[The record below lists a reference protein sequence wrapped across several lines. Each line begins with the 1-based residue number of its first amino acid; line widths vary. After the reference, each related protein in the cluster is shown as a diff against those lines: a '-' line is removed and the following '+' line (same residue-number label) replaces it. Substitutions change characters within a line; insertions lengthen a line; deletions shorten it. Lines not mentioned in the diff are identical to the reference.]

1 MRKLIVTEYL
11 TLDGVFEEPGH
22 WSFEYF
28 NDEAM
33 QYKRDELFSS
43 DVQLLGRVTY
53 EGFAKAWPTMPDTG
67 DFGERMNSMPKY
79 VVSTTLTKAEWQNS
93 TIISKNVVEE
103 IQKLKEQ
110 PGQNILV
117 AGSGKLVHTL
127 MQHHLVDEFRC
138 MVHPVV
144 LGRGKRLFPEGS
156 EKVKLTLVET
166 KAFKTGIVILHYQP
180 ARERKGT

>member
-22 WSFEYF
+22 WSFDYWNE
-28 NDEAM
+28 ESM

-43 DVQLLGRVTY
+43 DAQLLGRVTY

-79 VVSTTLTKAEWQNS
+79 VVSTTLTHAEWQNT
-93 TIISKNVVEE
+93 TIINKNVVEE
-103 IQKLKEQ
+103 ITKLKQ
-110 PGQNILV
+110 QSGQHILV

-127 MQHHLVDEFRC
+127 MQHHLVDEYRF

-144 LGRGKRLFPEGS
+144 LGSGKRLFAEGT
-156 EKVKLTLVET
+156 EKFKFTLADT
-166 KAFKTGIVILHYQP
+166 KSFKTGIVVLHYQP
-180 ARERKGT
+180 ERDSKDT

>member
-1 MRKLIVTEYL
+1 MRKIIVTEYL

-22 WSFEYF
+22 WSFDYWSE
-28 NDEAM
+28 ESM
-33 QYKRDELFSS
+33 LYKRDELFSS

-67 DFGERMNSMPKY
+67 DFGERMNNMPKY
-79 VVSTTLTKAEWQNS
+79 VVSTTLTHAEWKNT
-93 TIISKNVVEE
+93 TIINKNVVEE

-110 PGQNILV
+110 PGQHILV

-127 MQHHLVDEFRC
+127 TQQHLVDEYRF

-144 LGRGKRLFPEGS
+144 LGSGKRLFPEGT

-166 KAFKTGIVILHYQP
+166 RAFKTGIVVLHYQP
-180 ARERKGT
+180 V

>member
-1 MRKLIVTEYL
+1 
-11 TLDGVFEEPGH
+11 
-22 WSFEYF
+22 
-28 NDEAM
+28 
-33 QYKRDELFSS
+33 
-43 DVQLLGRVTY
+43 
-53 EGFAKAWPTMPDTG
+53 
-67 DFGERMNSMPKY
+67 KY
-79 VVSTTLTKAEWQNS
+79 VVSTTLTNAEWQNS

-144 LGRGKRLFPEGS
+144 LGSGKRLFTEAT
-156 EKVKLTLVET
+156 EKYKFTLVDTE
-166 KAFKTGIVILHYQP
+166 AFKTGIVVLHYHP
-180 ARERKGT
+180 DKG

>member
-1 MRKLIVTEYL
+1 MRKLVVTEYL
-11 TLDGVFEEPGH
+11 TLDGVFEEPGN

-28 NDEAM
+28 NEEAM

-43 DVQLLGRVTY
+43 DAQLLGRVTY
-53 EGFAKAWPTMPDTG
+53 EGFAKAWPTMTGTG

-79 VVSTTLTKAEWQNS
+79 VVSTTLTHAEWQNS
-93 TIISKNVVEE
+93 TIINKNVVEE
-103 IQKLKEQ
+103 IQQLKEQ

-127 MQHHLVDEFRC
+127 MQHQLVDEFRC
-138 MVHPVV
+138 MVHPVI
-144 LGRGKRLFPEGS
+144 LGSGKRLFPEGS
-156 EKVKLTLVET
+156 EQYKLTLLET

-180 ARERKGT
+180 ARG

>member
-1 MRKLIVTEYL
+1 MSRIIVTEYL

-22 WSFEYF
+22 WSFDFWNE
-28 NDEAM
+28 ESM

-53 EGFAKAWPTMPDTG
+53 EEFAKAWPTMPDTG

-79 VVSTTLTKAEWQNS
+79 VVSTTLTHAEWQNS

-103 IQKLKEQ
+103 IQHLKEQ
-110 PGQNILV
+110 SGQNILV

-127 MQHHLVDEFRC
+127 MQHDLVDELRF

-144 LGRGKRLFPEGS
+144 LGSGKRLFPEGT
-156 EKVKLTLVET
+156 EKCKLTLVET

-180 ARERKGT
+180 DRGQ